1 MPSTNI
7 TLASLFDGNLKVK
20 PTNVDASVPNLVSD
34 TSGPQDNNLLKID
47 LHYPLETLD
56 TANLQNDPIGADG
69 RCFQQSQFPLLWSA
83 AQISG
88 WYAYGADE
96 LTLIY
101 NGASQSFTGVT
112 WNVENWGGN
121 WLIKTQHAGIK
132 AFIPD
137 GASNVTVQ
145 APASV
150 GTGTVKGLI
159 PDVDLTGIGSQTF
172 LDNGI
177 NGIKDSSPTTFDTLG
192 EIASSLPTSENVSA
206 YINLNTG
213 SRLHALIGD
222 GTTTDFSVT
231 HKSGNI
237 DVFVDGVLRVPQLSD
252 SASGA
257 TTVLSSYDYHS
268 MPGLVSY
275 GTGQTIVDW
284 NNPST
289 SKNFQRS
296 EFPDFWDWCATH
308 GNPFTTST
316 SEPLTFEYNG
326 ATATFTG
333 IWLGSYDNY
342 PYGYGDVVKA
352 NNHGGLNGFL
362 PAGGGAT
369 ITIYGEATSPSS
381 ASGESC
387 PKIVFQDA
395 PNAGQVITV
404 KTY

>member
-1 MPSTNI
+1 MTTLNEKLASVLESDGANDFRTKANSVLGSTTDIGFGGPAVADGLIKIGASIAGVGTVTSSYTVQINYGYYPTSSWTAGYLQNQDNLAEWGLYSKIGGTTHGAISWQGVGTSDWFPDYTDPNNANNI
-7 TLASLFDGNLKVK
+7 TK
-20 PTNVDASVPNLVSD
+20 NVNVFTPRYDLESS
-34 TSGPQDNNLLKID
+34 SG
-47 LHYPLETLD
+47 
-56 TANLQNDPIGADG
+56 
-69 RCFQQSQFPLLWSA
+69 
-83 AQISG
+83 
-88 WYAYGADE
+88 
-96 LTLIY
+96 
-101 NGASQSFTGVT
+101 
-112 WNVENWGGN
+112 
-121 WLIKTQHAGIK
+121 
-132 AFIPD
+132 
-137 GASNVTVQ
+137 
-145 APASV
+145 
-150 GTGTVKGLI
+150 
-159 PDVDLTGIGSQTF
+159 VDLTGLASQTF
-172 LDNGI
+172 LDNGV
-177 NGIKDSSPTTFDTLG
+177 NGVKDSTPTAFDTLG

-206 YINLNTG
+206 YINLNTS
-213 SRLHALIGD
+213 SRLHTIVGD

-326 ATATFTG
+326 ATETFTG

-387 PKIVFQDA
+387 PKIVFSLA
-395 PNAGQVITV
+395 PGTGQVITV